1 MLRYLSASHFIAR
14 FRTYFGPM
22 RKAFESLDEAGRDEL
37 AKDLEALLE
46 DRNISGDG
54 TLVAPS
60 AYLEAVASRK

>member
-1 MLRYLSASHFIAR
+1 
-14 FRTYFGPM
+14 M
-22 RKAFESLDEAGRDEL
+22 RKAFESFDEAGRDEL